1 MVGMDTWTLCLR
13 GCPPGVS
20 SVLRPLESRVHLR
33 VTHRLCQGCIF
44 EYYTHT
50 WVGTNSTCGRVV
62 SCIDNRL
69 SKQTS
74 SSELTRRHARK
85 ARTESGRFRGAGG
98 GGGGEQHCSSPRA
111 HTSHA
116 GGRGAANKLVR
127 CPLHPSRRVL
137 LQDGEAAL
145 VEAHDLRPL
154 GRSRPVRQLLEPDEP
169 VDGEGVGAEVAVDD
183 IGEHRALSVLEAPRG
198 VAGRT
203 PVLRV
208 EAVLP
213 DRREGVRDD
222 RLRGGAAGASRAGGP
237 RRVATGRGP
246 RLSSSAISR
255 PHLGCVSAVSRADLP
270 DGGGQPPPAAHALL
284 DLAADDELDVLDA
297 ARVELPQRVGGG
309 LVAARHVLEGGVAAR
324 EAAAEGVER
333 GSAHQP
339 RRLDGALRDAR
350 PLPED

>member
-222 RLRGGAAGASRAGGP
+222 RL
-237 RRVATGRGP
+237 
-246 RLSSSAISR
+246 
-255 PHLGCVSAVSRADLP
+255 P
-270 DGGGQPPPAAHALL
+270 DGGGQRPPAAHALL